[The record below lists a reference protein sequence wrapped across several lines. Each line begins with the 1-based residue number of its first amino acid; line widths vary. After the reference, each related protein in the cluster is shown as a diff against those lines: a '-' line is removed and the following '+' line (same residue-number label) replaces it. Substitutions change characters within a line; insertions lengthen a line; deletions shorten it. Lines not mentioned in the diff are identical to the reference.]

1 MHEINVS
8 VISPQEAHDSVA
20 EFWSGG
26 RLIGFTHIAD
36 GDLML
41 QLEPHHD
48 GSAVLLG
55 SMAGSTPLL
64 RPTACSRRTERV
76 PAERES
82 LPPTRTRIHTE
93 RKTARSN

>member
-55 SMAGSTPLL
+55 VHGLL
-64 RPTACSRRTERV
+64 NALAQANRLLAS
-76 PAERES
+76 
-82 LPPTRTRIHTE
+82 H
-93 RKTARSN
+93 